1 MLFFPLLSNLLL
13 VDHNLVG
20 SLLITL
26 VAFFRLKKTV
36 LKVSNFDIALI
47 IQLVDAALEHNLKT
61 VDLRQCTFFLISK
74 LVDKLTE
81 SLVVIEVALIVA
93 HVRVKLDFLLVLED
107 RRLLSLILNSLYVF
121 LQLLVF
127 SLKAFDFLLTHS
139 FLLV

>member
-1 MLFFPLLSNLLL
+1 MLFFPLLSDLLL
-13 VDHNLVG
+13 IDHDLVR

-26 VAFFRLKKTV
+26 VAFLRFEKTI
-36 LKVSNFDIALI
+36 LKVCHLDIALI
-47 IQLVDAALEHNLKT
+47 IQLVDAALEHNLKAI
-61 VDLRQCTFFLISK
+61 DLGQSTFFLISK

-81 SLVVIEVALIVA
+81 SLVVIEVALIVT

-107 RRLLSLILNSLYVF
+107 CGLLSLILNSLYVF

-127 SLKAFDFLLTHS
+127 SLKAFDFLLAHS